1 MECCTC
7 VLLSVLCPISP
18 AMIVDYMYFG
28 NGVNYTVI
36 IHCVYARVCLI
47 VLRMRVRR
55 PAAWVWLVGNEQWL
69 IDSRDSV
76 FEPCGTTAN
85 WLGSSWKED
94 PREINWALAPMDPS
108 KRYLIRTET
117 LSVYDSCLISEIIYF
132 TPLDRS
138 EWSGVCW
145 KEDP

>member
-1 MECCTC
+1 MVVAGGSTSSNIIRTQCNYSVCTHSFAAVHVC
-7 VLLSVLCPISP
+7 TASSWVRLVNLRNGREQCP
-18 AMIVDYMYFG
+18 
-28 NGVNYTVI
+28 
-36 IHCVYARVCLI
+36 
-47 VLRMRVRR
+47 
-55 PAAWVWLVGNEQWL
+55 
-69 IDSRDSV
+69 IDSRDGV